1 MHRAVMSAKSV
12 HGETRIRAGNQL
24 TLPEAVAK
32 AAGVSAGV
40 RRGRFIVTFEPDHPG
55 VVRLDR
61 VRDSY
66 AGALKDAYG
75 DPEAYLDEMREGW
88 R

>member
-1 MHRAVMSAKSV
+1 MSTKSV

-32 AAGVSAGV
+32 AAGVSAGDA
-40 RRGRFIVTFEPDHPG
+40 FIVTFEPDHPD

-61 VRDSY
+61 VRDSS
-66 AGALKDAYG
+66 AGTLKDAYG

>member
-32 AAGVSAGV
+32 AAGVSAGDT
-40 RRGRFIVTFEPDHPG
+40 FIVTFEPDHPG

-61 VRDSY
+61 VSGSD
-66 AGALKDAYG
+66 AAALKDAYG
-75 DPEAYLDEMREGW
+75 DPEAYLDEMHEGW